1 MTRPVDY
8 LSDDEMNTILSS
20 GLANMDAMTNEQGQQ
35 LVAWAEE
42 TIVGYALLQLILAG
56 EFGIY
61 VRDDGE
67 IVFKRERE

>member
-8 LSDDEMNTILSS
+8 LSDDEVSTILTS
-20 GLANMDAMTNEQGQQ
+20 GLANMGAMTNEQGQQ